1 MLLPSPTAVVKALVE
16 KCYDPNPEGAT
27 LLVHIAASLKVALS
41 GYLIGL
47 LIGIPLGICMAWYKG
62 IDYFVRPVFDLI
74 RPVPGIAWIPLMII
88 FFGIGLL
95 SKAMVIFL
103 SSFTACVINSY
114 SGIKQTRT
122 VHLWVGKTFG
132 FSNTRLLF
140 KVAIPTSMPMI
151 LTGMKGALATS
162 WGALIA
168 AELLASTAGVGF
180 MIQQAR
186 AVIRPDII
194 IAGMVVIGAIG
205 ALLSMLL
212 TQLEKQLLKGGRW

>member
-1 MLLPSPTAVVKALVE
+1 M
-16 KCYDPNPEGAT
+16 
-27 LLVHIAASLKVALS
+27 
-41 GYLIGL
+41 
-47 LIGIPLGICMAWYKG
+47 
-62 IDYFVRPVFDLI
+62 
-74 RPVPGIAWIPLMII
+74 
-88 FFGIGLL
+88 
-95 SKAMVIFL
+95 
-103 SSFTACVINSY
+103 
-114 SGIKQTRT
+114 
-122 VHLWVGKTFG
+122 
-132 FSNTRLLF
+132 
-140 KVAIPTSMPMI
+140 AIPTSMPMI